1 MSGLDT
7 QAWQH
12 GTQKMEIRK
21 VEERRLM
28 MAKVNLSQT
37 IGERGLLRTFSFN

>member
-28 MAKVNLSQT
+28 MAKAT
-37 IGERGLLRTFSFN
+37 FRKPFGERGLLRTFSFN

>member
-1 MSGLDT
+1 MSGLDR
-7 QAWQH
+7 QAWQN